1 VHQYALR
8 DCLSQVCKTAVD
20 YLEVGVQEGNSLRV
34 VVSEAASLKS
44 VTLVDTWGGQY
55 GGTSRGSHRH
65 IESLL
70 ASLGFAG
77 SVTFRDGDSH
87 IVLPTLLSD
96 GLSFDLVTIDGDHS
110 EAGGSQDLFDGWALV
125 RPGGWIVF
133 DDITHS
139 AHKYL
144 MDVAKRFIEA
154 TNPVDVIWS
163 TSLPEGAVAIKKPH
177 TA

>member
-8 DCLSQVCKTAVD
+8 DCLSRVCKNAAD

-34 VVSEAASLKS
+34 VVGEAVGLKS
-44 VTLVDTWGGQY
+44 VTLVDTWGCHY
-55 GGTSRGSHRH
+55 GGTARGSHKH

-70 ASLGFAG
+70 ESVGFKG

-87 IVLPTLLSD
+87 VVLPALASE

-110 EAGGSQDLFDGWALV
+110 EVGGSQDLFDGWTLV

-133 DDITHS
+133 DDITHA
-139 AHKYL
+139 AHRYL

-154 TNPVDVIWS
+154 TKPADVIWN
-163 TSLPEGAVAIKKPH
+163 TSLPEGAVAIRKPP
-177 TA
+177 AD